1 MGWGSPPKPN
11 KQLVAEQQS
20 AAEQAKNDR
29 IQQLQQELQGEDQTR
44 SQFYGALPGG
54 GGSGQSGQ
62 SGGGGGGNG
71 GMAAAVAD
79 LVTAATAAWAIC
91 NERTRY
97 PRKPSPQ
104 ILG

>member
-71 GMAAAVAD
+71 G
-79 LVTAATAAWAIC
+79 
-91 NERTRY
+91 Y
-97 PRKPSPQ
+97 GGGGGGFGYGGYGG
-104 ILG
+104 LGHLQ